1 MSISGEIWV
10 WIGAFLTFSIMS
22 FLYKDNPFYKFAEH
36 LFVGVSAAY
45 WMCMG
50 IWQTLVPNLIA
61 KLHPPLVSEILP
73 ATSTKP
79 AEYSYIIP
87 LVLGIMFLM
96 RLSPKGAWI
105 SRWALAFIVGTTAG
119 SYLTRYLRSD
129 FLGQIQY
136 SIIPLI
142 SIEDGS
148 FSFVGTISNII
159 IFLGVFCGLIYFF
172 FSKEHKGTFGVASKV
187 GIYILMITFGAGFGY
202 TVMARISLLVGRMQF
217 IFGDWL
223 GIISR

>member
-1 MSISGEIWV
+1 MDISTDIWIWV
-10 WIGAFLTFSIMS
+10 GAFLTLSIFS
-22 FLYKDNPFYKFAEH
+22 FLYKDNPFYKLAEH

-50 IWQTLVPNLIA
+50 IWGTLVPNLIA
-61 KLHPPLVSEILP
+61 KLHPPLVKNILP
-73 ATSTKP
+73 AVADKP
-79 AEYSYIIP
+79 AEYKYLIP
-87 LVLGIMFLM
+87 LILGIMFLM
-96 RLSPKGAWI
+96 RLAPKGAWI

-119 SYLTRYLRSD
+119 LNLTRYLRSD
-129 FLGQIQY
+129 FVGQIQY
-136 SIIPLI
+136 SIIPLVTYT
-142 SIEDGS
+142 EGS
-148 FSFVGTISNII
+148 FNFVGTFSNII

-172 FSKEHKGTFGVASKV
+172 FSREHKGAFGVASRV

-217 IFGDWL
+217 IFSDWL

>member
-1 MSISGEIWV
+1 MNLSGDIWV
-10 WIGAFLTFSIMS
+10 WVGALLTLSIFS

-50 IWQTLVPNLIA
+50 IWGTLVPNLFA
-61 KLHPPLVSEILP
+61 KLHPPLMKTILP
-73 ATSTKP
+73 AVAGKEP
-79 AEYSYIIP
+79 DYWYFIP
-87 LVLGIMFLM
+87 LILGIMFLM

-119 SYLTRYLRSD
+119 LYLTRSLRSD
-129 FLGQIQY
+129 FIGQIQY
-136 SIIPLI
+136 SIIPLVTYK
-142 SIEDGS
+142 DGA
-148 FSFVGTISNII
+148 FNFVGTISNII

-172 FSKEHKGTFGVASKV
+172 FSKEHKGAFGVASRV

-202 TVMARISLLVGRMQF
+202 TVMARISLLVGRMQYLF
-217 IFGDWL
+217 ADWL
-223 GIISR
+223 GVISR